1 MKERVSIFEPFPD
14 KYGNTDL
21 SYTQRRI
28 RRLPGR
34 RAPRFCIGGGFHTA
48 VETNQVD
55 NKIFMRV
62 FAFATRLDTDVAN
75 DIFGDPAAFVDVN
88 ALSHE
93 LAEVA
98 NDPFVNKHRTQVNER
113 YRGIS
118 AWT

>member
-1 MKERVSIFEPFPD
+1 M
-14 KYGNTDL
+14 
-21 SYTQRRI
+21 
-28 RRLPGR
+28 
-34 RAPRFCIGGGFHTA
+34 PRDCCIGGGFHTA
-48 VETNQVD
+48 VETNQGD